1 MMFRMLLASVIVALL
16 AMSGCDC
23 SPRSNREKPA
33 ATAPT
38 KEGQAPSSPAA
49 MTPPA
54 EPVARRDVRAVVGDA
69 LLAALGDVTGDGRNE
84 ILVASASHLRVVTP
98 GGDELASMPV
108 PGGVQVLEAADL
120 DGDGRA
126 EILAGFG
133 RTREHREAPARASIY
148 RLGAGGMEE
157 ERVLAPEGERP
168 EIVAMFPLASTQGSA
183 PALFVAHF
191 TTRYEVASYRAT
203 RSSAGW
209 NLSPLATLRMAMS
222 YALGDVDGDGT
233 PDLVVGR
240 VYGDAKDVDGDAFV
254 LRPDNTRVAIP
265 TTRGVRGLAVVD
277 TDGDGTSELFLGDG
291 WHQDYG
297 NVARA
302 QLTHARFDPELAGGG
317 GFRSEVIGQMPGEY
331 TLWQIL
337 PADLYGDAT
346 PALVVRGSDH
356 VHVLRRSEAG
366 WASRRVASNAR
377 HVAVGDLDG
386 RPGDEVLV
394 VSDAAEI
401 LVFR

>member
-1 MMFRMLLASVIVALL
+1 MMFRMLLVSVIVALL

-23 SPRSNREKPA
+23 SPRSKSATPA
-33 ATAPT
+33 TTAPT
-38 KEGQAPSSPAA
+38 QEGQAPSDPAA
-49 MTPPA
+49 MPPPA
-54 EPVARRDVRAVVGDA
+54 EPVARRDVRALVGDGVR
-69 LLAALGDVTGDGRNE
+69 AALGDVTGNGRNE
-84 ILVASASHLRVVTP
+84 ILVASASHLRVVTA
-98 GGDELASMPV
+98 GGAELASMPV
-108 PGGVQVLEAADL
+108 PGGIQVLEAADL

-133 RTREHREAPARASIY
+133 RTREHREAPARASIF
-148 RLGAGGMEE
+148 RLGPEGMEE
-157 ERVLAPEGERP
+157 ERVLALEGERP
-168 EIVAMFPLASTQGSA
+168 EIVAMLPFASAPGSE

-191 TTRYEVASYRAT
+191 TTRYEVASHRAM
-203 RSSAGW
+203 RSNAEW
-209 NLSPLATLRMAMS
+209 DMSPLATLRMAMS

-254 LRPDNTRVAIP
+254 LRPDGARVAIP

-277 TDGDGTSELFLGDG
+277 TDGDGKAEVFLGDG

-302 QLTHARFDPELAGGG
+302 QLTHARFDPELADGG
-317 GFRSEVIGQMPGEY
+317 GFRSEVIADMPGEY

-337 PADLYGDAT
+337 PADLYGGDT
-346 PALVVRGSDH
+346 PALVVRGSDY
-356 VHVLRRSEAG
+356 VHVLHRTESG
-366 WASRRVASNAR
+366 WASRRVANKAR
-377 HVAVGDLDG
+377 HVVVGDLDG
-386 RPGDEVLV
+386 RPGDEVLI